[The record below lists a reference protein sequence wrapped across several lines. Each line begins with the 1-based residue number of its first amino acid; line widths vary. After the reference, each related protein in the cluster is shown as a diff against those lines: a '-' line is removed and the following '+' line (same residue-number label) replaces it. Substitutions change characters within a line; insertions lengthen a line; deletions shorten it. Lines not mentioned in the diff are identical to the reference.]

1 MEDML
6 RGVQDRVH
14 QLVIFIHI
22 MHEGSQ
28 GVFQDLTESPQR
40 LEIFHLPGR
49 VDASEVIGNRIP
61 NLRVM

>member
-1 MEDML
+1 MEHML

-14 QLVIFIHI
+14 QLVVFIHL

-28 GVFQDLTESPQR
+28 GVLQDFAESPQR

-49 VDASEVIGNRIP
+49 VDASEIVCHCVP

>member
-14 QLVIFIHI
+14 KLVVFIHF
-22 MHEGSQ
+22 MHECGQ
-28 GVFQDLTESPQR
+28 GVFQYLTESSQR

-49 VDASEVIGNRIP
+49 IDASEIIGYRIP